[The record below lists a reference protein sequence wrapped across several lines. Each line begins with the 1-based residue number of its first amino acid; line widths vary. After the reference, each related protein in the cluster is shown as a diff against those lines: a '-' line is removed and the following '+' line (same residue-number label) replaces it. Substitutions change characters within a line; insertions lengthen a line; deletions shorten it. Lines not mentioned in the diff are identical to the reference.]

1 MRARSGRLAFHRRPG
16 TSGPKLLQHAY
27 HKLLAMSLARPC
39 EPPPSR
45 RTVVFLAFG
54 TRGDVQ
60 PLAIICR
67 ALATSSDDLF
77 AVFVTHQEHRAW
89 LARLLAATAAGVV
102 YVDTPAALGAPGL
115 EPADGSRK
123 RAARD
128 EEALW
133 SSQQRRAQANL
144 QQDADALVPLPT
156 AAGRRYRFAVREQ
169 RPIHRARGGRR
180 RRRRPAR
187 PRR

>member
-1 MRARSGRLAFHRRPG
+1 
-16 TSGPKLLQHAY
+16 
-27 HKLLAMSLARPC
+27 MSLARPC

-102 YVDTPAALGAPGL
+102 YVDTPAALGAPDL

-133 SSQQRRAQANL
+133 SSQQRRACVDASARACVVVFNL
-144 QQDADALVPLPT
+144 FAMEGAHLADLLGA
-156 AAGRRYRFAVREQ
+156 RAVA
-169 RPIHRARGGRR
+169 IHPYPMPHATSRARLSLIHI
-180 RRRRPAR
+180 
-187 PRR
+187 